1 MFKTSPVSE
10 SSRLF
15 LFFIVFAY
23 SCTGPKAA
31 FTFEKKSDLAPSQIK
46 FVNQSKDAE
55 EYLWH
60 FGDGTTSALANPVNR
75 YIHSG
80 RYEVILEAKRKK
92 KISKKKTVLH
102 VFPPLECLAEIQ
114 TTSGNMVIKLYNST
128 HDHRDNFIKLAES
141 GYYDGTLFH
150 RVIKGFMIQA
160 GDPDSKNAEVG
171 QRLGGGGPG
180 YTVKAEISDTIFH
193 IKGALAAAR
202 IGDEMNP
209 SKSSSGSQFYI
220 VQGRTV
226 PEQVLDGYAAQKKIK
241 YTSSARDLMMQKG
254 GTPQLDQEYTVF
266 GQVIDG
272 FEIID
277 SIADVKTDQNDRP
290 VSDVK
295 ILKINII
302 K

>member
-92 KISKKKTVLH
+92 D
-102 VFPPLECLAEIQ
+102 IQ
-114 TTSGNMVIKLYNST
+114 KENCI
-128 HDHRDNFIKLAES
+128 
-141 GYYDGTLFH
+141 
-150 RVIKGFMIQA
+150 
-160 GDPDSKNAEVG
+160 
-171 QRLGGGGPG
+171 
-180 YTVKAEISDTIFH
+180 
-193 IKGALAAAR
+193 AR
-202 IGDEMNP
+202 I
-209 SKSSSGSQFYI
+209 S
-220 VQGRTV
+220 
-226 PEQVLDGYAAQKKIK
+226 AAG
-241 YTSSARDLMMQKG
+241 M
-254 GTPQLDQEYTVF
+254 F
-266 GQVIDG
+266 G
-272 FEIID
+272 
-277 SIADVKTDQNDRP
+277 
-290 VSDVK
+290 
-295 ILKINII
+295 
-302 K
+302 